1 MISVYT
7 LVVATGVSS
16 SYDDII
22 KNIDSGEYYNLMTIE
37 LMVNDS
43 QYLTK
48 LMYINIVLKNSDF
61 LS

>member
-1 MISVYT
+1 MISVYA

>member
-7 LVVATGVSS
+7 LVVGTGVSS